1 MVPNPSKFANGGK
14 RLGSR
19 SEVEGFR
26 VEPGQWML
34 VVRLAVCEAA
44 KLLDTVLEEVLG
56 EERFD
61 VSLRKV

>member
-1 MVPNPSKFANGGK
+1 
-14 RLGSR
+14 
-19 SEVEGFR
+19 
-26 VEPGQWML
+26 ML